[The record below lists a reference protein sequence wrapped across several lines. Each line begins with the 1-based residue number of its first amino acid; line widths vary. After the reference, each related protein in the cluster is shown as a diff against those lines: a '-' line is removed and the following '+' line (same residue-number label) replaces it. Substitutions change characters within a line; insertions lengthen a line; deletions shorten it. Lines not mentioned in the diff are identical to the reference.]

1 MNDHYVFYRFP
12 EGSAN
17 LDYEIF
23 EEFADG
29 STLWRASVFGM
40 KEAELKLRELSRRSE
55 NKFFA
60 LCVKDQNCPVIRPH
74 SHPPNVQATRSA

>member
-1 MNDHYVFYRFP
+1 M
-12 EGSAN
+12 N

-29 STLWRASVFGM
+29 STLWHASVFGV
-40 KEAELKLRELSRRSE
+40 KEAELKLRELSRRSA

-60 LCVKDQNCPVIRPH
+60 LCVKDQTWAVIRPY
-74 SHPPNVQATRSA
+74 SHPPNAQESRSAQES